1 MCVHVSALSK
11 VRPPRTPDPVVKVN
25 STQSLTASTLLTWLV
40 LVIQYKLGRKGWPG
54 SEIQIYYGCPW
65 QLSLE
70 TYLRKEG
77 HIFLRLQRFD
87 DFYLTVCNPIL
98 VYLAPDDQKTTHQ
111 AKQIV
116 FFDGTVRSD
125 LSSSCAVSFKHSS
138 FLALKVHHKA
148 KLHSSKVCVFIIF
161 LQYFFCDQTY

>member
-1 MCVHVSALSK
+1 MHTHPWPSSK
-11 VRPPRTPDPVVKVN
+11 FNLKFDSVN
-25 STQSLTASTLLTWLV
+25 LVAPASPIECLLYLPNVWA
-40 LVIQYKLGRKGWPG
+40 IQYKLGRKGWPG

>member
-1 MCVHVSALSK
+1 MFLKNLDPPLTQILYPPLVNLVDLVSPIECLLRLTN
-11 VRPPRTPDPVVKVN
+11 VR
-25 STQSLTASTLLTWLV
+25 A
-40 LVIQYKLGRKGWPG
+40 IQYKLGRKGWPG
-54 SEIQIYYGCPW
+54 SEIQMYSGCLW

-116 FFDGTVRSD
+116 FFHGTVRSD
-125 LSSSCAVSFKHSS
+125 LSSSCSVSFKHSS
-138 FLALKVHHKA
+138 FLALKVEF
-148 KLHSSKVCVFIIF
+148 HSSKVCVFIIF
-161 LQYFFCDQTY
+161 LQYFFSEQTY